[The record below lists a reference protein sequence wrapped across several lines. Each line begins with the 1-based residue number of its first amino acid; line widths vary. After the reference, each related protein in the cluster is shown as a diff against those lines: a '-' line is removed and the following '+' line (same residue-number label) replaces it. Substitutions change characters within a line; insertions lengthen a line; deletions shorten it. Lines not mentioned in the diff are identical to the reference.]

1 MKRDKI
7 LLAHGSGGE
16 LSRELIEEIIYPI
29 FDNNGG
35 QELLDSAFLALEGGR
50 IAMTTDSY
58 VISPLFF
65 PGGDIGKLAA
75 CGTIND
81 LAVCGAIPKFLSVG
95 LIIEEGFPVEDLKKI
110 LRSLSDTAAS
120 AGVLIVTGDTKVVE
134 RGSADKIFINTTG
147 IGIVPEGVSLGP
159 TEISVGDLIII
170 SGMVGDH
177 GMAVLCQR
185 EGLSLGGQIAS
196 DCAPLSDLAE
206 LLVSTGGVSCMRD
219 PTRGGVASVL
229 YELARQSK
237 MTMEILNE
245 AVPVHHAVAAGCSM
259 LGLDPLYLANEGKL
273 LIFARPEKESEI
285 MNVLRNHPLGRAGRV
300 IGRVTS
306 RDDSG
311 KVLVETELGAKRILP
326 VLEGEHLPRIC

>member
-16 LSRELIEEIIYPI
+16 LSRELIEKIIYPI

-35 QELLDSAFLALEGGR
+35 QELLDSAFLAIEGDR

-95 LIIEEGFPVEDLKKI
+95 LIIEDGFPVEDLKKI

-120 AGVLIVTGDTKVVE
+120 AGVFVVTGDTKVVE

-170 SGMVGDH
+170 SGTVGDH

-196 DCAPLSDLAE
+196 DCAPLSGLVE
-206 LLVSTGGVSCMRD
+206 LLVSTEGVSCMRD

-229 YELARQSK
+229 YEFARQSK

-245 AVPVHHAVAAGCSM
+245 AVPVHHEVAAGCSM

-326 VLEGEHLPRIC
+326 AIEGEHLPRIC